1 MRVRTTSDQSAHESD
16 ILPFTQRQSM
26 LALDLLAI
34 HLVRLRDTHVGRL
47 LCRLSLA
54 RQRAL
59 VDLEPDGREEPDVG
73 GHAVADSERDQVAWY
88 EGVGQDGLRVS
99 VSANTKGRGA
109 SVFETSCNEVQWR
122 THLIRWQ

>member
-1 MRVRTTSDQSAHESD
+1 
-16 ILPFTQRQSM
+16 M

-34 HLVRLRDTHVGRL
+34 HLVWLRDAHVGRL

-73 GHAVADSERDQVAWY
+73 RHAVPDGERDQVTWY
-88 EGVGQDGLRVS
+88 EGIG
-99 VSANTKGRGA
+99 
-109 SVFETSCNEVQWR
+109 
-122 THLIRWQ
+122 